1 MDNKINYPSPVYHSY
16 DVIGR
21 SLFNINENKK
31 LNDNHTILEFMKAL
45 NNTKRRNK
53 KYELNSVFKKC

>member
-1 MDNKINYPSPVYHSY
+1 MDYSEDKYHGY
-16 DVIGR
+16 TTIGK
-21 SLFNINENKK
+21 SLFNQNENKK
-31 LNDNHTILEFMKAL
+31 LNDNHTILEFMEAL

>member
-1 MDNKINYPSPVYHSY
+1 MDYSEDKYHGY
-16 DVIGR
+16 TTIGK
-21 SLFNINENKK
+21 SLFNLNENKK